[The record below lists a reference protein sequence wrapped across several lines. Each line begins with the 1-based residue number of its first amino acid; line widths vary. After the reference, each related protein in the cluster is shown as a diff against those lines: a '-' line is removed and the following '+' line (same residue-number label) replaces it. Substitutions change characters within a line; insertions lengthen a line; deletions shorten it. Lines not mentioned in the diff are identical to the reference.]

1 MTTVNWKKLSWW
13 VGGLVLLAALAAPE
27 LAAGQHSVSATI
39 QEPFEFNGEVFGP
52 SAVTVREVSHYNP
65 ATTLN
70 EIWVDNRCLGLM
82 LADVSRS
89 PSSRA
94 ADDRIIFERSAAGHL
109 VLVGFAYHDQPARE
123 FYGYETAATGG
134 RWSSP
139 SERTMKSVAVVLQ

>member
-1 MTTVNWKKLSWW
+1 MMTINWKKLSWW

-27 LAAGQHSVSATI
+27 LAAEQHSVSATI

-52 SAVTVREVSHYNP
+52 GAVSVREISDYNP

-70 EIWVDNRCLGLM
+70 EIWVDGRCLGLM

-89 PSSRA
+89 PSNRGI
-94 ADDRIIFERSAAGHL
+94 DDRMIFERSAAGHL
-109 VLVGFAYHDQPARE
+109 VLVGFAYRNQPARE

-139 SERTMKSVAVVLQ
+139 SERSTERVAVVLQ